1 MIFSKTKIVDVFIIK
16 PKLFH
21 DERGFFYES
30 WNIDYFNKKVG
41 KNFSFIQ
48 ENVSFSKKNVLRGL
62 HYQVSKPQGKLV
74 SVFKGSILDVVID
87 LRKSSKTFGKHITY
101 KLSSR
106 NKELLWVPPGCAHG
120 FLVLSNFAK
129 VLYQVTDNYSPND
142 ERCILWSDR
151 TLMINWGIRNKPKIS
166 QKDSKGV
173 TFLEAEKFK

>member
-1 MIFSKTKIVDVFIIK
+1 MKIIKTKFKGLLIYQKDSFS
-16 PKLFH
+16 
-21 DERGFFYES
+21 DRRG
-30 WNIDYFNKKVG
+30 YFRELYLQKHFRTK
-41 KNFSFIQ
+41 FPFDAM
-48 ENVSFSKKNVLRGL
+48 SFSKKNVLRGL

>member
-1 MIFSKTKIVDVFIIK
+1 M
-16 PKLFH
+16 
-21 DERGFFYES
+21 
-30 WNIDYFNKKVG
+30 
-41 KNFSFIQ
+41 
-48 ENVSFSKKNVLRGL
+48 
-62 HYQVSKPQGKLV
+62 
-74 SVFKGSILDVVID
+74 
-87 LRKSSKTFGKHITY
+87 RKSSKTFGKHITY